1 MLLIQIIYFDD
12 SSDHVLQHYSNMS
25 VLIVNCSLRKLVNWN
40 LIGGM
45 ISTLCHRCLA
55 GKLRCEM
62 IDTNHLDLSSLDV

>member
-1 MLLIQIIYFDD
+1 MLLIQIINFDE
-12 SSDHVLQHYSNMS
+12 SSDHVL
-25 VLIVNCSLRKLVNWN
+25 LITICQFGLFIVHSGIFFSWN

-62 IDTNHLDLSSLDV
+62 INTNHLDLSSLDV

>member
-1 MLLIQIIYFDD
+1 MLLIQYINFDE
-12 SSDHVLQHYSNMS
+12 SSDHVL
-25 VLIVNCSLRKLVNWN
+25 LITICQFFYCSLRKMVNWN

-55 GKLRCEM
+55 GMLRCEM

>member
-1 MLLIQIIYFDD
+1 
-12 SSDHVLQHYSNMS
+12 MS
-25 VLIVNCSLRKLVNWN
+25 VLIVYCSLRKLVNWN

-55 GKLRCEM
+55 GMLRCEM